1 MEQKRRKY
9 QNILG
14 ISGLATIVF
23 GIWSIVKSILLTALN
38 SFQGSG
44 DTVEIDKSDL
54 LPLFG
59 IVLLYVLIDLLLRIY
74 VGVSAR
80 RESKGKKKSIL
91 YLIIAGILGIIT
103 FANIIYT
110 FLQISSLETVDIF
123 VSVIIEMISLFALVE
138 TIIYGI
144 RLKLLKG

>member
-44 DTVEIDKSDL
+44 DTVEIDKSVL
-54 LPLFG
+54 LPFFG
-59 IVLLYVLIDLLLRIY
+59 IVLLYVLIDLLLRFY

-110 FLQISSLETVDIF
+110 FLQISSIEAVDIF

>member
-59 IVLLYVLIDLLLRIY
+59 IVLLYVLIDLLLRFY